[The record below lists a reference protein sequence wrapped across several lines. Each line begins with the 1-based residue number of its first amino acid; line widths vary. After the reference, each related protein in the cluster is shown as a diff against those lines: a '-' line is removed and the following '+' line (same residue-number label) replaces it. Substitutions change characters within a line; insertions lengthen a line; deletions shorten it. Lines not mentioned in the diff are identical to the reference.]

1 MANMAWQE
9 GAVPPTISEDT
20 VWGVCG
26 RLTKTGV
33 QERAGWT
40 LALPR
45 TLKEMV
51 GRF

>member
-1 MANMAWQE
+1 MAWQE

-40 LALPR
+40 LNASFYPR
-45 TLKEMV
+45 DGEA
-51 GRF
+51 